1 MVCTHL
7 INVGVYSNEPAGWV
21 ILLSEGAYW
30 ETLEWRAVF
39 GLEDLASPRGKGS
52 VCDELGV
59 LGAGQSSREH
69 SGVGRA
75 G

>member
-7 INVGVYSNEPAGWV
+7 INVGVYSDEPAGWV

-59 LGAGQSSREH
+59 LGAG
-69 SGVGRA
+69 
-75 G
+75 